1 MTEINKKRPQRVTV
15 SFLKKIEEQH
25 DQDREKWAFYIGR
38 TVIIFTEIEDITFD
52 AIERLSYAFSDFS
65 KTLLLEKR
73 LDLLLVLLNS
83 HEDLDDELKLEYTSA
98 IDNVKKI
105 SDKRNLIVHNSV
117 KLTIT
122 SDLNGSVL
130 SAGGVVSSV
139 RNEKKKMD
147 LRELVEFL
155 DEAEDCHIRLYKARN
170 NANKQLR
177 NAQEVRR
184 KRELRRRSA
193 LARRARQEIDNAS

>member
-1 MTEINKKRPQRVTV
+1 MTKT
-15 SFLKKIEEQH
+15 
-25 DQDREKWAFYIGR
+25 EKSGLFISGGQLLF
-38 TVIIFTEIEDITFD
+38 FTEIEDITFD

-83 HEDLDDELKLEYTSA
+83 HEDLDDELKLEYTSV

-122 SDLNGSVL
+122 SDLNGTVL
-130 SAGGVVSSV
+130 SAGGIVSSV

-155 DEAEDCHIRLYKARN
+155 DEAEDCHIRLYESRN